1 MKAWYEANP
10 AMLDSFEVGCSE
22 SHEKAFSL
30 HKEDMSQQKWWP
42 VNDEDGERL
51 TRGGCVPVPLVNWGR
66 RSDPC
71 VGGETGEVMW
81 GSVDVGWGVGRRR

>member
-42 VNDEDGERL
+42 QSTMRTVKDLREVVMCLCLWRI
-51 TRGGCVPVPLVNWGR
+51 
-66 RSDPC
+66 
-71 VGGETGEVMW
+71 GGEEAIHV
-81 GSVDVGWGVGRRR
+81 

>member
-30 HKEDMSQQKWWP
+30 HKEDMSQQKWWL
-42 VNDEDGERL
+42 R
-51 TRGGCVPVPLVNWGR
+51 
-66 RSDPC
+66 
-71 VGGETGEVMW
+71 
-81 GSVDVGWGVGRRR
+81 